1 MVDKKQTLSVAIITL
16 NEEDRLPDC
25 LTSVAFA
32 NDIVVVDAGSTD
44 RTMEIASDFRARVFS
59 EAWQGF
65 GPQKQFAIEQC
76 TGDWVLLID
85 ADERLPPATIAEIKS
100 TMISSPYHA
109 YSLPR
114 KNFFQGSWIKHA
126 GWWPDRT
133 IRLFKRGTA
142 HMPAQLVHEA
152 MKVNDGRVGKLA
164 SPIIHY
170 PFLNLSQMMQKMDK
184 YSSAGALELYNKGQ
198 SSSYLKAISRS
209 AWAFF
214 YNYLLRGGCWD
225 GGPGL
230 VIAISDAVN
239 KFFKYAKLKEL
250 VDQGK
255 EKG

>member
-1 MVDKKQTLSVAIITL
+1 MMSSKREVAISIALITL
-16 NEEDRLPDC
+16 NEEDRLSAC
-25 LTSVAFA
+25 LQSVSWAG
-32 NDIVVVDAGSTD
+32 DIVVVDSDSSD
-44 RTMEIASDFRARVFS
+44 RTAEIARSFGARVFN
-59 EAWQGF
+59 EPWRGF
-65 GPQKQFAIEQC
+65 GAQKQFAIEQC
-76 TGDWVLLID
+76 RGDWILLLD
-85 ADERLPPATIAEIKS
+85 ADERLSPECAREIKKVVN
-100 TMISSPYHA
+100 SPLYQA

-114 KNFFQGSWIKHA
+114 KNFFMGRWIKHA

-142 HMPAQLVHEA
+142 HMPAQLVHESLQA
-152 MKVNDGRVGKLA
+152 NGRVGELV

-170 PFLNLSQMMQKMDK
+170 PFRNLSQMMQKMDK

-214 YNYLLRGGCWD
+214 YNYLLRGGFWD

-239 KFFKYAKLKEL
+239 KFFKYAKLREL
-250 VDQGK
+250 QGVECK
-255 EKG
+255 